1 MSFDDIISR
10 VVNTYIYILITKLIQ
25 MEVNKMAYSTGAYTL
40 EINGT
45 RKDYEFVKGLLSL
58 FSDFMIGETNILSF
72 EENDEKKTVY
82 VEVEPVSTDSIVETI
97 GLLKTIRD
105 KQGLVFNLC
114 INDGFIDNDNEYYTL
129 LGIKLKENDIFTRL
143 IDYTVEADESDYD
156 SDMVS
161 DTLIMKREDAEHKA
175 SEELAKLEWGKA
187 VIDTEM
193 TGNWTEMADE
203 LDEDGEV
210 EELYDNCFSE

>member
-58 FSDFMIGETNILSF
+58 FSDYMIGETNILSF
-72 EENDEKKTVY
+72 EENDEKKTIY
-82 VEVEPVSTDSIVETI
+82 VEVEPVSTDSIIETI

-105 KQGLVFNLC
+105 KRELVFGIC
-114 INDGFIDNDNEYYTL
+114 INDGFIDNDYGCYTL

-143 IDYTVEADESDYD
+143 IDYSVEADEVDFD
-156 SDMVS
+156 SEMVS
-161 DTLIMKREDAEHKA
+161 EKLIMEREAAEQKA
-175 SEELAKLEWGKA
+175 AEELAKLEWGKA
-187 VIDTEM
+187 VIDSEM

>member
-129 LGIKLKENDIFTRL
+129 LGIKLKENDIF
-143 IDYTVEADESDYD
+143 
-156 SDMVS
+156 
-161 DTLIMKREDAEHKA
+161 
-175 SEELAKLEWGKA
+175 
-187 VIDTEM
+187 
-193 TGNWTEMADE
+193 EMADE